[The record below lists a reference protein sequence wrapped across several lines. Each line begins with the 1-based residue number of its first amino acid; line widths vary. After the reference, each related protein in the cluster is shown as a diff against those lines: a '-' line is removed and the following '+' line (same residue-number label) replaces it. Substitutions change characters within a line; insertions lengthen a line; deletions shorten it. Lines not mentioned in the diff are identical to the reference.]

1 MSPDHLVE
9 YWSALDRQTVHPD
22 DRATLSQL
30 PHGQFA
36 VDLQPL
42 PWNGPLR
49 SARVYILF
57 LNPGLKPTDHEWERL
72 PEVRKALRLNLKG
85 DSPYLYLQSE
95 FINRPGNEWTRR
107 HFGRD
112 IGDAQADKICVVQL
126 VAYHSENNKGDKVN
140 GAARDLPS
148 SRESL
153 RFVHDWLVPHAKAG
167 KIGLIVVRAAK
178 QWKLSP
184 ADNCQSIIVY
194 DSRKAE
200 PLRADLTANSDGGKL
215 LRRLISN

>member
-1 MSPDHLVE
+1 MKVVSQFELASASAGAKVRGSKMSPDHLVE

-42 PWNGPLR
+42 PGYGPLR

-112 IGDAQADKICVVQL
+112 IGDAQADKS
-126 VAYHSENNKGDKVN
+126 A
-140 GAARDLPS
+140 S
-148 SRESL
+148 SNSL
-153 RFVHDWLVPHAKAG
+153 HTTLKTT
-167 KIGLIVVRAAK
+167 RAT
-178 QWKLSP
+178 
-184 ADNCQSIIVY
+184 
-194 DSRKAE
+194 R
-200 PLRADLTANSDGGKL
+200 
-215 LRRLISN
+215 